1 MHRLKILCVIM
12 NPQLQKKFIN
22 KKLKEKIV
30 YIKCYEHTQV
40 YRNSNNV
47 SLFKKIRSAGGST
60 PQGGSLSYSRN
71 PNSIPES
78 LPAIPSVGSP
88 GSAGPSPHPNS
99 SLSQPTSVPPPDQV
113 SKLSCN
119 FIIKPTN

>member
-1 MHRLKILCVIM
+1 MISYHSTIFSLS
-12 NPQLQKKFIN
+12 P
-22 KKLKEKIV
+22 
-30 YIKCYEHTQV
+30 
-40 YRNSNNV
+40 NN
-47 SLFKKIRSAGGST
+47 RSTGGST

-113 SKLSCN
+113 SVISLIS
-119 FIIKPTN
+119 FLHHQ